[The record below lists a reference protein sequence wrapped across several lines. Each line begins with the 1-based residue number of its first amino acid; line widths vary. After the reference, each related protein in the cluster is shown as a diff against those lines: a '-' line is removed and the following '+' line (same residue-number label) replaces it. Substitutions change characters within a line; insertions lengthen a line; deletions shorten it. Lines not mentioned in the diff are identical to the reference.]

1 MKKIVK
7 LNRSVIPS
15 CDVSSLSLLKT
26 LVKETTNIKGTGAY
40 KIGFQL
46 ALAFG
51 FSKVI
56 DAIRKY
62 SSLPIIYDHQKAGN
76 DIPEMGKRFA
86 EACKDVNAVI
96 LFPFTGPTSEREWIR
111 AVKNQELGIIVG
123 GEMTHK
129 NFLES
134 EDGFIRYDAPDDIYS
149 IAADEGVNNFVVP
162 GNKPEKIMQYKLLL
176 EKKGIKNPVFYSP
189 GFITQGGNVTD
200 AVKAAGTNYH
210 AIVGRAI
217 YEAKDIAKAT
227 EEIVKQLAFSK

>member
-1 MKKIVK
+1 
-7 LNRSVIPS
+7 
-15 CDVSSLSLLKT
+15 VSSLSALKT
-26 LVKETTNIKGTGAY
+26 LVKETTNIKGVGAY

-51 FSKVI
+51 FPKVI
-56 DAIRKY
+56 ETIRKH

-86 EACKDVNAVI
+86 EVCKEVDAII

-111 AVKNQELGIIVG
+111 AAFKEKLGVIVG

-129 NFLES
+129 NFLEND
-134 EDGFIRYDAPDDIYS
+134 DGFIRYDAPDDIYS
-149 IAADEGVNNFVVP
+149 IAAEEGVTDFVVP
-162 GNKPEKIMQYKLLL
+162 GNKPEKILHYKNLLMQ
-176 EKKGIKNPVFYSP
+176 KGVKNPVLYSP
-189 GFITQGGNVTD
+189 GFIAQGGNVSE
-200 AVKAAGTNYH
+200 AVKAAGENYH

-227 EEIVKQLAFSK
+227 EESVKQLAFSI